1 MQQRG
6 IRERSLPLPAK
17 APDSIALHPG
27 YELFLRG
34 RASRATI
41 TPRIPVARMQQ
52 RGIRERSLPLPAKAP
67 DSIALHPVY
76 ELFRRGLV

>member
-1 MQQRG
+1 MTSRMPVARMQQRG

-34 RASRATI
+34 
-41 TPRIPVARMQQ
+41 
-52 RGIRERSLPLPAKAP
+52 
-67 DSIALHPVY
+67 
-76 ELFRRGLV
+76 LV